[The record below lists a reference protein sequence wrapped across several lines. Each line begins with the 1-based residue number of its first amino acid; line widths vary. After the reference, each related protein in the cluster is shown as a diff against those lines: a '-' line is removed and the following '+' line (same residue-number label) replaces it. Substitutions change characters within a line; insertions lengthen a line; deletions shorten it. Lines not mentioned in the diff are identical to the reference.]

1 MLSYWAW
8 ICLVEADYVLKVYIS
23 YMAVTL
29 ALDRSCRRSLRGW
42 RSDVGTLA
50 LDRSHKTSL
59 ALNQKVFFFVSSAIG
74 TCVKM
79 RVLEL
84 ELGFVEL
91 ELGLGLG

>member
-59 ALNQKVFFFVSSAIG
+59 ALNQKVVQKFVVG
-74 TCVKM
+74 LVDGVLGV
-79 RVLEL
+79 RVRARACRCQNICEWL
-84 ELGFVEL
+84 
-91 ELGLGLG
+91 